1 MKRVVEIILVVIV
14 AFLIYY
20 IAMLIYTPLQ
30 FEKELTERSKT
41 VVEKLKDIRSAERFY
56 KGKYGKFTD
65 NFDTL
70 INFVLYDSVKM
81 ERKLVDEDDSVAMAQ
96 LKKAGKKNIEEYYES
111 AFDVVFAPKKLT
123 EQEVRDLRYIPY
135 NTEQKEF
142 HLAAGE
148 AVTGSTMVLPTV
160 ECYAL
165 YPDFLNY
172 VEYKQEV
179 INLIDLATEEKKI
192 PIGVDKDGK
201 TVYSAGLQFGSLES
215 NNNENG
221 NWGE

>member
-123 EQEVRDLRYIPY
+123 EQEVGWVGPPAQI
-135 NTEQKEF
+135 
-142 HLAAGE
+142 
-148 AVTGSTMVLPTV
+148 
-160 ECYAL
+160 
-165 YPDFLNY
+165 
-172 VEYKQEV
+172 
-179 INLIDLATEEKKI
+179 
-192 PIGVDKDGK
+192 
-201 TVYSAGLQFGSLES
+201 
-215 NNNENG
+215 
-221 NWGE
+221 